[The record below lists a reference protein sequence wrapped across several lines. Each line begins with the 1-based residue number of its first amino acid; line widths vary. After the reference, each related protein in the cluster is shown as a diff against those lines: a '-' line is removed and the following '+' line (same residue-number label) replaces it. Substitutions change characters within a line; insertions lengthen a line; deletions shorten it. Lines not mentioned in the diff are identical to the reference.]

1 MRDPFD
7 GLAFRPADILLPQ
20 NCDYTK
26 WSVVACDQYT
36 SQPEYWQEVEE
47 LVGSAP
53 STLRLIL
60 PESCLDGPSVE
71 TDIMEVNNTMTR
83 YLREER
89 FCTLPASLIYVER
102 RLDNLRLRRG
112 LVGMVDL
119 EQYDYEPGAEAQV
132 RATEGTVMARIPP
145 RVAVRKNAP
154 LELPHV
160 MLLADDLE
168 KTVLEPLSAR
178 KDQMEEVYDFDLME
192 RGGHIAGWRLD
203 GESMALVAAALRKLA
218 DPAAFRARYGVEDK
232 PVLLFA
238 VGDGN
243 HSLATAKE
251 CYERQKKLT
260 PREQWDSLPAR
271 YALCELVNLHD
282 ASLEFEPIHRVVF
295 GVEPERVVEELLSA
309 LPGAYR
315 GEGDGHV
322 LRFSHAGGKGAVTV
336 PRPEAQ
342 LEVGTLQPFLDAYVK
357 EHGGSIDYI
366 HGADVARD
374 LAARP
379 GNIAFLLPA
388 MGKEQLFPTVIRDGV
403 LPRKTF
409 SMGLSFFLW
418 AMARFNGRQLGLC
431 GKTITSLRRN
441 LLAELVPYLRRL
453 GFDCWERRSEN
464 LLTVR
469 LGGHE
474 NRFLLFGGR
483 DESSAALIQG
493 STLAGVLLDEAALDK
508 ILDPYS
514 MTEPGI
520 SGKELLEG

>member
-160 MLLADDLE
+160 MLLADDPE

-178 KDQMEEVYDFDLME
+178 KDQMEKVYDFDLME
-192 RGGHIAGWRLD
+192 RGGHIAGVHLLIDGQDKDLAADRVILAAGGAGRMYPYTTNPPVATADGLAVAWRA
-203 GESMALVAAALRKLA
+203 GAQVADLEFYQFHPTAM
-218 DPAAFRARYGVEDK
+218 
-232 PVLLFA
+232 A
-238 VGDGN
+238 VGE
-243 HSLATAKE
+243 HF
-251 CYERQKKLT
+251 
-260 PREQWDSLPAR
+260 
-271 YALCELVNLHD
+271 LVSE
-282 ASLEFEPIHRVVF
+282 AV
-295 GVEPERVVEELLSA
+295 
-309 LPGAYR
+309 R
-315 GEGDGHV
+315 GEG
-322 LRFSHAGGKGAVTV
+322 A
-336 PRPEAQ
+336 
-342 LEVGTLQPFLDAYVK
+342 
-357 EHGGSIDYI
+357 
-366 HGADVARD
+366 
-374 LAARP
+374 
-379 GNIAFLLPA
+379 
-388 MGKEQLFPTVIRDGV
+388 
-403 LPRKTF
+403 
-409 SMGLSFFLW
+409 
-418 AMARFNGRQLGLC
+418 
-431 GKTITSLRRN
+431 
-441 LLAELVPYLRRL
+441 
-453 GFDCWERRSEN
+453 
-464 LLTVR
+464 
-469 LGGHE
+469 
-474 NRFLLFGGR
+474 
-483 DESSAALIQG
+483 
-493 STLAGVLLDEAALDK
+493 VLLDEHGHRYMKDIDPRAELAPRDVVARENFRVMQAQGGKPVMLDVSPMARENPDLASFLAHRFPTIDAYTRSLGFDWSKEPIPVAPAAHYYMGGIRTDLNARTS
-508 ILDPYS
+508 I
-514 MTEPGI
+514 PGLYAAGECARTGVMG
-520 SGKELLEG
+520 SNRLASNSLLEGLVYGRRAGLAAVAVSYTHLTLPTTSRV